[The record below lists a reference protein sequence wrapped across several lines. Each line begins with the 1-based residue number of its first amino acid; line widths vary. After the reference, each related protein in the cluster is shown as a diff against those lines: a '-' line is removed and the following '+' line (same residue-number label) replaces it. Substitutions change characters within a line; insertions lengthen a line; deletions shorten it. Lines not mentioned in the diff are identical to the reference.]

1 MPESKLFRE
10 QWTDELAEEALDAF
24 YTLQE
29 DILLIISARLEKL
42 GELSVEE
49 LASMSTAAAISKY
62 LNDDMAK
69 IRKAIKEQN
78 RKYAPQIT
86 RIFREVE
93 EENYKFAKKYFDYRK
108 IQISKVRENAQ
119 MRELIESMQKQTVA
133 GLFNLSHTYAYDFD
147 GTVQPI
153 GKAYRKIVNKAVIGA
168 STGTTSY
175 QREVRKAINQ
185 LTQSGIKTLVWD
197 GENRKMVV
205 RRADGHIRMNIM
217 EGIRRL
223 NAEIQEE
230 SGKAFGADGVEIS
243 MHHLCAPDHQPI
255 QGRQFKK
262 SDWVRI
268 NGNLKRPIGTLNCK
282 HFAAPIIMGVSVNVY
297 DDEERQNAINRSNAI
312 VEYDGEKMTRYE
324 ASQEMR
330 RQEREIRKWRSR
342 KQAFDV
348 AGDSKSLK
356 KADSEVKE
364 RVREYKKFCKK
375 VGLSERMDRTR

>member
-29 DILLIISARLEKL
+29 DILLIISARLEML